1 MTDSVYAIRHVK
13 VHLPDAADGQ
23 RRVFV
28 IGRPLYAAS
37 AALSAC
43 GRRLTKL
50 ITQQLGMFN
59 SCLLSHTVYI
69 RMPRTTVT
77 MSLGA
82 DWLYLEVFYSHLIL
96 FKYTFEKLKRSKCEL
111 LTFAYVYSFHFR
123 NSISLSKLKCDYI
136 YEVSMP
142 VEL

>member
-1 MTDSVYAIRHVK
+1 MVCFNVTDSVYAIRHVK

-82 DWLYLEVFYSHLIL
+82 DWLYLEVFYSHLI
-96 FKYTFEKLKRSKCEL
+96 KCGSESRTKSYPPHI
-111 LTFAYVYSFHFR
+111 LTA
-123 NSISLSKLKCDYI
+123 IDC
-136 YEVSMP
+136 
-142 VEL
+142 

>member
-1 MTDSVYAIRHVK
+1 MVCFNVTDSVYAIRHVK
-13 VHLPDAADGQ
+13 VHLPDAADG
-23 RRVFV
+23 RLFV

-82 DWLYLEVFYSHLIL
+82 DWLYLEVFLQPLDFVKIFFADLTLVTGESIKKDLIE
-96 FKYTFEKLKRSKCEL
+96 F
-111 LTFAYVYSFHFR
+111 
-123 NSISLSKLKCDYI
+123 
-136 YEVSMP
+136 
-142 VEL
+142 

>member
-1 MTDSVYAIRHVK
+1 VTDSVYAIRHVK
-13 VHLPDAADGQ
+13 VHLPDAA
-23 RRVFV
+23 V

-43 GRRLTKL
+43 GRRLTQL

-82 DWLYLEVFYSHLIL
+82 DWLYLEVFYSHLIPL
-96 FKYTFEKLKRSKCEL
+96 HYNYKNPPLPTPTYTYTNLPLPYTC
-111 LTFAYVYSFHFR
+111 LTPTHSAAVLTLQRCY
-123 NSISLSKLKCDYI
+123 NGPL
-136 YEVSMP
+136 
-142 VEL
+142 